1 MKATAGTTVLGAF
14 DPIEDMAK
22 IAKKYKIRLH
32 VDASL

>member
-1 MKATAGTTVLGAF
+1 LKATAGTTVLGAF
-14 DPIEDMAK
+14 DNINEMAK